1 MRTSN
6 LSNVFKIIIFVI
18 AAIIVCVICGI
29 AIGTTNTG
37 KALVNNSTTQIKN
50 IAGDNGDIKEASL
63 DGNTLLGSEV
73 VALIEDAIET
83 GEQLSVVVSTL
94 AGSRTDYNYIYDN
107 MKNSISTSSSGDGT
121 KTLQASSAQP
131 NYINKD
137 ALFLCDVKKS
147 ENDKII
153 CLWFEQQ

>member
-1 MRTSN
+1 MGTGN
-6 LSNVFKIIIFVI
+6 LSNVFKVIIFVI
-18 AAIIVCVICGI
+18 AAIIVCVICGV

-37 KALVNNSTTQIKN
+37 KALVDSQTTQIKN
-50 IAGDNGDIKEASL
+50 MAGDNGNIQEASL

-73 VALIEDAIET
+73 ISMIEDAVET
-83 GEQLSVVVSTL
+83 GEQLSIVVTTL

-107 MKNSISTSSSGDGT
+107 VNNLISNVSSGDGI
-121 KTLQASSAQP
+121 KNLQTSSAQP
-131 NYINKD
+131 SYINKD

-147 ENDKII
+147 INDKII